1 MSEKDLL
8 VELKR
13 VLNDYLGSV
22 NGTETIFIAT
32 LDGHLLLERSRDEHP
47 LDQVAPMA
55 GSVLGISETLAS
67 QLLQQKLQ
75 DNIII
80 MEKNILGLL
89 KINDKED
96 SLFLGILC
104 DRLVN
109 LGKMIT
115 FGKLTIKGINQILE
129 EQELI

>member
-13 VLNDYLGSV
+13 VLNDYLGNVSSTESV
-22 NGTETIFIAT
+22 FIAT
-32 LDGHLLLERSRDEHP
+32 LDGHLLLDRSRFEHP
-47 LDQVAPMA
+47 LGQVSPMA

-67 QLLQQKLQ
+67 QLLKQTLQ
-75 DNIII
+75 DNIVI
-80 MEKNILGLL
+80 MDKNILGLF
-89 KINDKED
+89 KVQDKED
-96 SLFLGILC
+96 SLFFGVIC

-115 FGKLTIKGINQILE
+115 FAKITTKEINKVLD
-129 EQELI
+129 EQNLM

>member
-1 MSEKDLL
+1 MSEKDIL

-13 VLNDYLGSV
+13 VLNDYIGNV
-22 NGTETIFIAT
+22 AGTETVFIAT
-32 LDGHLLLERSRDEHP
+32 LDGHLLLERSRKQHA

-55 GSVLGISETLAS
+55 GSILGISETLAS

-80 MEKNILGLL
+80 MDKNILGLL
-89 KINDKED
+89 KIHDKED

-115 FGKLTIKGINQILE
+115 FGKLTIKEVNKILA
-129 EQELI
+129 EQNL